1 MKGKSI
7 TFMLLLALFLTLES
21 TMKIRYLQMPVIIDH
36 MEILPDL
43 ALAEKIFH
51 DLVTIDQEN
60 QNELFSSI
68 F

>member
-7 TFMLLLALFLTLES
+7 TFMLLLALFLTLEN
-21 TMKIRYLQMPVIIDH
+21 TIKMRYQQIPVIIDH

-43 ALAEKIFH
+43 AVAEKIFY
-51 DLVTIDQEN
+51 DLDTIDQEN

>member
-7 TFMLLLALFLTLES
+7 TSMLLLALFLTLEN
-21 TMKIRYLQMPVIIDH
+21 TMKIRYQQIPLIIDH

-43 ALAEKIFH
+43 AVAEKIFY
-51 DLVTIDQEN
+51 DFVTIDQEN

>member
-7 TFMLLLALFLTLES
+7 TFMLLLALFLTLEN
-21 TMKIRYLQMPVIIDH
+21 TMKMRYQQIPVIIDH

-43 ALAEKIFH
+43 AVAEKIFY

>member
-7 TFMLLLALFLTLES
+7 TFMLLLALFLTLEN
-21 TMKIRYLQMPVIIDH
+21 TMKMRYQQIPVIIDH

-43 ALAEKIFH
+43 AVAEKIFY
-51 DLVTIDQEN
+51 DLDTIDQEN